1 MTEGPR
7 RSTFRKTAV
16 LGAVARAL
24 GMTSEEQATATNQHA
39 ASEGVTVAKRDCHCV
54 PTDCGLHRVAPVAT
68 DANRRPPATEAVRD
82 RVSICEPVPTIEA
95 RPPADHAA
103 ALLGWLQGP
112 GGRTGTIPATE
123 LERMHWDVCHELG
136 WEVVSWV
143 AVGRELR
150 RLLGAKK
157 EYVRREDGR
166 RVRVYRV
173 PPVCAARIRGDAKCR
188 ADRPAQDLRAC
199 GSPCYREET
208 EADRYTDRGALPL
221 RRPERTRK
229 GPGTSGHVS
238 G

>member
-1 MTEGPR
+1 MLLTSMLHPR
-7 RSTFRKTAV
+7 ES
-16 LGAVARAL
+16 L
-24 GMTSEEQATATNQHA
+24 SP
-39 ASEGVTVAKRDCHCV
+39 SVTVTVCPQFEVCI
-54 PTDCGLHRVAPVAT
+54 GSHRWRT

-123 LERMHWDVCHELG
+123 LEQMHWDVCHELG

-157 EYVRREDGR
+157 EYVRLEDGR

-173 PPVCAARIRGDAKCR
+173 PPLCAARMKSMPNA
-188 ADRPAQDLRAC
+188 A
-199 GSPCYREET
+199 
-208 EADRYTDRGALPL
+208 
-221 RRPERTRK
+221 
-229 GPGTSGHVS
+229 
-238 G
+238 